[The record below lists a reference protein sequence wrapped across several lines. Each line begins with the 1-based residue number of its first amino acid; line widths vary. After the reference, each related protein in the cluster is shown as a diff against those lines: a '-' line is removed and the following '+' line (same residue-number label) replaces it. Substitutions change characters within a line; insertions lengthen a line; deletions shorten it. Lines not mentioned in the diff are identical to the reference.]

1 MDKDYI
7 HIILADD
14 DEDDRMLFT
23 DAFGE
28 LRINTKVNTF
38 NDGVELMD
46 YLNAPDSILPN
57 VLFLDLNMP
66 KKNGIE
72 CLYEI
77 KKDARFNDIAI
88 AIFSTSSSEEHIEE
102 YFKNHNALSMIENLP
117 ADKKSAVRWYID
129 CGDDDFL
136 YEGNSLVHIA
146 MKKKEIP
153 HEFRVRD
160 GGHTWTYWRE
170 SLPEVLAFVTK
181 GFHQF

>member
-14 DEDDRMLFT
+14 DEDDRLLFT
-23 DAFGE
+23 DAFDE
-28 LRINTKVNTF
+28 LKINTKVNTF

-46 YLNAPDSILPN
+46 YLNSPDAILPN

-77 KKDARFNDIAI
+77 KSNDRFSDIAI

-102 YFKNHNALSMIENLP
+102 TFVQGANIYI
-117 ADKKSAVRWYID
+117 KKPSDFTTLKKVL
-129 CGDDDFL
+129 GDVVTINWQYHTSGLNKDNFL
-136 YEGNSLVHIA
+136 L
-146 MKKKEIP
+146 
-153 HEFRVRD
+153 R
-160 GGHTWTYWRE
+160 
-170 SLPEVLAFVTK
+170 L
-181 GFHQF
+181 